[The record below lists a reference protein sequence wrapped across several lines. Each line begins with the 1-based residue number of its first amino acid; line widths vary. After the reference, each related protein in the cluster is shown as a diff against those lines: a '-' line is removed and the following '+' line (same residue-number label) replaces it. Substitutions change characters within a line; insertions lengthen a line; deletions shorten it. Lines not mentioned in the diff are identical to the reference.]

1 MKILILPDIPG
12 WVMEYIARGI
22 IGALGAKFD
31 FTLKYADPTVGQN
44 VVDWETD
51 YDKYDII
58 YLMLPSYLSFVPQ
71 ECYPKICTS
80 FHGGPGSE
88 PQADMI
94 QRMGLEDMNIS
105 YVSYQTRCRVEVAY
119 KSSQAFPRFT
129 PKEEIRKKL
138 ALRETDELN
147 LLIRNDIQYKA
158 AYVKHGFNLQNL
170 HFTPYGVDTDYF
182 NQDEIKEQ
190 FTCGYAGWARYLMN
204 AQTKHRR
211 GHWIIDSWKKD
222 RYDLSIAGGLSKY
235 GNKDTHKLMMRNPGI
250 RAGLYDRHQIKDYYK
265 DLSCYL
271 VPDKYAG
278 GPMPVLEAGA
288 MGVPVVTTDCGH
300 CGDFIEHGVHGI
312 MIDSF
317 NEFRHAIRW
326 MKEHPAQ
333 RKQMGLNLRQYIR
346 EHRTW
351 DAVAPYWEKFFNAQG
366 RI

>member
-1 MKILILPDIPG
+1 
-12 WVMEYIARGI
+12 MEYIARGI

-31 FTLKYADPTVGQN
+31 FTMKYSDSSVGKG
-44 VVDWETD
+44 VVDWGTD
-51 YDKYDII
+51 YDEYDLI
-58 YLMLPSYLSFVPQ
+58 YVMLPSYLPDGLNDYS
-71 ECYPKICTS
+71 KICTS

-88 PQADMI
+88 PQADKI
-94 QRMGLEDMNIS
+94 QRMGLEDMKIS

-129 PKEEIRKKL
+129 EEKVIRKKL

-147 LLIRNDIQYKA
+147 LMVKNDVQYKA

-182 NQDEIKEQ
+182 NQEEIKGK
-190 FTCGYAGWARYLMN
+190 FTCGYAGWARYLLN
-204 AQTKHRR
+204 AQKDHRR
-211 GHWIIDSWKKD
+211 GHWIINSWRMEEDK
-222 RYDLSIAGGLSKY
+222 YDLSIAGGLSKY
-235 GNKDTHKLMMRNPGI
+235 GNADILRLMMQNPGI
-250 RAGLYDRHQIKDYYK
+250 RAGLYDRDTIKGYYK

-288 MGVPVVTTDCGH
+288 MGIPVVTTDCGH

-312 MIDSF
+312 MVDSF

-326 MKEHPAQ
+326 MKDHPLK
-333 RKQMGLNLRQYIR
+333 RRQMGENLKQYIR
-346 EHRTW
+346 QHRTW
-351 DAVAPYWEKFFNAQG
+351 DAVAPYWESFFNA
-366 RI
+366 